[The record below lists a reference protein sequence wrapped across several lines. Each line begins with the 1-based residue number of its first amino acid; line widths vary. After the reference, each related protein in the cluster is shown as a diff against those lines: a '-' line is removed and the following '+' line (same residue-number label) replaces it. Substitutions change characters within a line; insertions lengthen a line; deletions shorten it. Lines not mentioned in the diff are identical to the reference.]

1 LRRSS
6 ITPIERFAQTRTRTR
21 TRKRTRKEDRFI
33 VPESRDD
40 RGAITDYLW
49 RTITSRGIIGQFS
62 LSTFSH
68 PGRIGGMLFPVLR
81 LFYYLVI
88 RIQYRDVGF
97 MRYWT
102 VSQLPNFILVAPI
115 LVASIYGIYH
125 YFYYYWQSAFRRFT
139 HSTTT
144 TTSRQSRPARS
155 RSKSSTDL
163 DSDLELRRTLW
174 ENPEA
179 APFFL
184 IHTITTLIL
193 VFASHTQIALRVSMG
208 NPVLFW
214 IVGAFVSSSSS
225 RVNHRRGGGGR
236 TAKWARRGVVW
247 SCTWGAVSLVLWAG
261 FYPPA

>member
-1 LRRSS
+1 
-6 ITPIERFAQTRTRTR
+6 
-21 TRKRTRKEDRFI
+21 
-33 VPESRDD
+33 
-40 RGAITDYLW
+40 
-49 RTITSRGIIGQFS
+49 
-62 LSTFSH
+62 
-68 PGRIGGMLFPVLR
+68 
-81 LFYYLVI
+81 
-88 RIQYRDVGF
+88 

-102 VSQLPNFILVAPI
+102 PSQIPNFILVAPI
-115 LVASIYGIYH
+115 LIASIYGIYR
-125 YFYYYWQSAFRRFT
+125 YWQSAFRRFT

-225 RVNHRRGGGGR
+225 SRKYRGGGR
-236 TAKWARRGVVW
+236 AAKWARRGIVW

>member
-1 LRRSS
+1 
-6 ITPIERFAQTRTRTR
+6 
-21 TRKRTRKEDRFI
+21 
-33 VPESRDD
+33 
-40 RGAITDYLW
+40 
-49 RTITSRGIIGQFS
+49 
-62 LSTFSH
+62 
-68 PGRIGGMLFPVLR
+68 
-81 LFYYLVI
+81 
-88 RIQYRDVGF
+88 

-102 VSQLPNFILVAPI
+102 PSQLPNFILAAPI
-115 LVASIYGIYH
+115 LVASIYGIYQ
-125 YFYYYWQSAFRRFT
+125 YWQLVFRRFT
-139 HSTTT
+139 HSKTA
-144 TTSRQSRPARS
+144 TTSTISSQSRPASTRS
-155 RSKSSTDL
+155 RSSPDL

-225 RVNHRRGGGGR
+225 RVNYRRGGGGR
-236 TAKWARRGVVW
+236 TARWARRGIVW